1 MMAGGIFLKR
11 EEKTKLTRERI
22 ITAAIEEFG
31 TKGYAAASINNV
43 CDKGIAK
50 GLIYHNFENKDA
62 LYLKC
67 LEICFHELT
76 EALRETA
83 EQGDFHVYIT
93 ARAAFF
99 KQNKNMAGMVVE
111 SLVHPPQKHMEVI
124 AVMRKQY
131 DEMNLRIFEKILDS
145 NHLRDGI
152 DSEGATNY
160 FLMLQN
166 MFNWYFTSPSLG
178 GGGVDSVAQ
187 AHEDILPKMIDYMF
201 YGILKEEDAP

>member
-1 MMAGGIFLKR
+1 M
-11 EEKTKLTRERI
+11 
-22 ITAAIEEFG
+22 
-31 TKGYAAASINNV
+31 
-43 CDKGIAK
+43 
-50 GLIYHNFENKDA
+50 
-62 LYLKC
+62 
-67 LEICFHELT
+67 
-76 EALRETA
+76 
-83 EQGDFHVYIT
+83 
-93 ARAAFF
+93 
-99 KQNKNMAGMVVE
+99 
-111 SLVHPPQKHMEVI
+111 
-124 AVMRKQY
+124 
-131 DEMNLRIFEKILDS
+131 DS